1 MQDGFSV
8 ISVSAIV
15 FPLLM
20 HFLLVISHL
29 CLFTLLAMVLIA
41 YNWLKKHKLALY
53 QTQSGSPY

>member
-20 HFLLVISHL
+20 HFLLVIPHL
-29 CLFTLLAMVLIA
+29 FPLLAMVLIA